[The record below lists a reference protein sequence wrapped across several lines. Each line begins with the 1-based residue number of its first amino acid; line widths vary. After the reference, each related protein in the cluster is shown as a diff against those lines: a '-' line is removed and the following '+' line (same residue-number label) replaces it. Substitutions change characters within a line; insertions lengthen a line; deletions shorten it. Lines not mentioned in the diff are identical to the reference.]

1 MDAANIGTIP
11 ALQTHPQVREISCPR
26 CGECLH
32 YTQKTVSI
40 VCSKCGRAFT
50 IRYRMKEPGLQKVLA
65 GK

>member
-1 MDAANIGTIP
+1 MDAASVRKSLAP
-11 ALQTHPQVREISCPR
+11 ETHSQVREISCPR